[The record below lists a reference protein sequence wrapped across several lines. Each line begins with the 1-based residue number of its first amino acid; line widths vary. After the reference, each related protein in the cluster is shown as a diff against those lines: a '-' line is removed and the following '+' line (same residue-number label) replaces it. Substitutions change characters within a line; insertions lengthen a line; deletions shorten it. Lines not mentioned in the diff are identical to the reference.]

1 MTYYAIK
8 HLHVTSAV
16 LSILFFMIRAWWSVT
31 ENALL
36 QTRLVRV
43 LPHIIDTILLVCGV
57 LLAIWI
63 GPWQAW
69 IGAKI
74 IALLLYIAIGMVAI
88 RRGRT
93 PHARA
98 LAAVVAVLIF
108 FYIVGVALTHNPWS
122 WMA

>member
-1 MTYYAIK
+1 MSYYAIK

-43 LPHIIDTILLVCGV
+43 LPHVIDTILLVCGV
-57 LLAIWI
+57 ALAIWI
-63 GPWQAW
+63 GPWQGW

-74 IALLLYIAIGMVAI
+74 IALLLYIGVGTVAI
-88 RRGRT
+88 KRGRSRHT
-93 PHARA
+93 RA
-98 LAAVVAVLIF
+98 LAAVVSVL
-108 FYIVGVALTHNPWS
+108 
-122 WMA
+122 